1 MSGIVLN
8 PPIDIGSFDGHI
20 ALHLGVA
27 AILGLLLTILSWLEK
42 HWLARLQD
50 REKGA
55 GDGHI

>member
-8 PPIDIGSFDGHI
+8 PPIDIGSFDGDI
-20 ALHLGVA
+20 ALRLGMA

-50 REKGA
+50 RVKGA